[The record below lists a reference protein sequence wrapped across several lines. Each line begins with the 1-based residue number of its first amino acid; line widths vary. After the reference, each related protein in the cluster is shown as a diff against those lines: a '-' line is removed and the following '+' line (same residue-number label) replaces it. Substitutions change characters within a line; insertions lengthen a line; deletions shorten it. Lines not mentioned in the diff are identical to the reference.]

1 MKTSTNEL
9 SRHAAISR
17 LLVCE
22 AYELLMELEYH
33 ADDMQQGRLDLLF
46 ATVRDGK
53 GYWIPEK

>member
-1 MKTSTNEL
+1 MTNTTNEL